1 MYLWGLV
8 GVVRRDV
15 EAELVGGPLPEPAVR
30 LDGDVE
36 FRQVRFRGEGGG
48 GDRAAFKLRDV

>member
-1 MYLWGLV
+1 V